1 MKCPYCK
8 HDLAPG
14 QKSCPWCGRTISP
27 TKLAE
32 ELARDRERAEEEKII
47 EQLERGT
54 CTFPVVTMSYIPGY
68 EIVRVIGPVYGLT
81 VRARGFGGQIA
92 ATFQQLVGGEITAY
106 TSECIKARNESL
118 ARLILNAKKMGANAV
133 VKVDFETSDIAGIV
147 TIFSAYGTAVI
158 IKPAGE
164 TRPQETEAKA

>member
-14 QKSCPWCGRTISP
+14 QNSCPWCGRTISP
-27 TKLAE
+27 TRLAE
-32 ELARDRERAEEEKII
+32 ELARDRDRAEEEKII

-54 CTFPVVTMSYIPGY
+54 CTFPVVTMPYVPGY

-81 VRARGFGGQIA
+81 VRARGFGGQMA
-92 ATFQQLVGGEITAY
+92 ATIETLVGGEITAY

-133 VKVDFETSDIAGIV
+133 VKVDFETSGTPAIM
-147 TIFSAYGTAVI
+147 IFSAYGTAVI

>member
-1 MKCPYCK
+1 
-8 HDLAPG
+8 
-14 QKSCPWCGRTISP
+14 
-27 TKLAE
+27 
-32 ELARDRERAEEEKII
+32 
-47 EQLERGT
+47 
-54 CTFPVVTMSYIPGY
+54 
-68 EIVRVIGPVYGLT
+68 VYGLT

-106 TSECIKARNESL
+106 TSECVKARNQSL

-147 TIFSAYGTAVI
+147 TIFSAYGTAVV

-164 TRPQETEAKA
+164 TRPQQA